1 MILGHGI
8 DIVEVARMR
17 RAISRHDGAFITRVF
32 SPDEIAGA
40 ASLKEPA
47 AYYASRFAAKE
58 AFAKALGTGFHG
70 FGPKDVW
77 VTGGRG
83 APPVL
88 AFSKPLQ
95 SLIAAKGGGDF
106 ILSLTHEKKF
116 AAASVI
122 RSGKCRQ
129 PIPAP

>member
-17 RAISRHDGAFITRVF
+17 RATGRHGGAFITRF
-32 SPDEIAGA
+32 FAPEEIARA
-40 ASLKEPA
+40 AHIKEPA
-47 AYYASRFAAKE
+47 AFYAARFAAKE
-58 AFAKALGTGFHG
+58 AFAKALGTGFRG

-77 VTGGRG
+77 VVGGEG
-83 APPVL
+83 EPPAL
-88 AFSKPLQ
+88 AFSEPLR

-122 RSGKCRQ
+122 RTRNY
-129 PIPAP
+129 

>member
-17 RAISRHDGAFITRVF
+17 RAITRHGAAFLARVF
-32 SPDEIAGA
+32 APDETA
-40 ASLKEPA
+40 AAAHLKEPA
-47 AYYASRFAAKE
+47 AFYAARFAAKE

-77 VTGGRG
+77 VAGGKG

-88 AFSKPLQ
+88 TFSEPLR

-116 AAASVI
+116 AVASVI
-122 RSGKCRQ
+122 RTGKY
-129 PIPAP
+129 

>member
-17 RAISRHDGAFITRVF
+17 RATGRHGGSFIARVF
-32 SPDEIAGA
+32 APEEIAHA
-40 ASLKEPA
+40 ARLKEPA
-47 AYYASRFAAKE
+47 GFYAARFAAKE
-58 AFAKALGTGFHG
+58 AFAKSLGTGFRG

-77 VTGGRG
+77 VTGGEG
-83 APPVL
+83 EPPAL
-88 AFSKPLQ
+88 AFSESLQ
-95 SLIAAKGGGDF
+95 SLIAAKGGGVF

-122 RSGKCRQ
+122 RTLNS
-129 PIPAP
+129 